1 MKRWMVLALAAT
13 LVGTMFAGW
22 NPTVAQETATTVN
35 VAETPELGQFF
46 TDADGRTLYLWTVDT
61 VAGASNCYGPCVDNW
76 PIFTA
81 EEPLSLPDGV
91 DGTLTR
97 FERTDGSTQ
106 VAYNGIPLYYFAGDK
121 VAGDAN
127 GQWVGDSWF
136 VVAPGEQFGTAAAMV
151 ATAVT
156 TPVTATTLVIASDP
170 TLGNYFTDPEG
181 RTVYLFTKDTELYV
195 SSCTGDCLANWPP
208 VPAPAGRLTLP
219 SNGLGELAP
228 IDGAD
233 GSKQLAYNGIPLYYF
248 AGDTAPGQLNGQGV
262 GGVWWIVKPG
272 AQLGA
277 ATPTSS

>member
-22 NPTVAQETATTVN
+22 NQTVAQETATTVK

-61 VAGASNCYGPCVDNW
+61 VAGGSNCYGPCVDNW

-81 EEPLSLPDGV
+81 EEPLTLPDGV
-91 DGTLTR
+91 NGTLTHI
-97 FERTDGSTQ
+97 ERTDGSTQ

-121 VAGDAN
+121 VAGDTN

-136 VVAPGEQFGTAAAMV
+136 IVAPGEQFGTAASMV

-170 TLGNYFTDPEG
+170 TLGDYFTDARRP
-181 RTVYLFTKDTELYV
+181 Y
-195 SSCTGDCLANWPP
+195 
-208 VPAPAGRLTLP
+208 RLSLHQGHRALRQLMHRRL
-219 SNGLGELAP
+219 SGELAP
-228 IDGAD
+228 
-233 GSKQLAYNGIPLYYF
+233 GSRSRRTAHAAKQRPR
-248 AGDTAPGQLNGQGV
+248 
-262 GGVWWIVKPG
+262 
-272 AQLGA
+272 
-277 ATPTSS
+277 